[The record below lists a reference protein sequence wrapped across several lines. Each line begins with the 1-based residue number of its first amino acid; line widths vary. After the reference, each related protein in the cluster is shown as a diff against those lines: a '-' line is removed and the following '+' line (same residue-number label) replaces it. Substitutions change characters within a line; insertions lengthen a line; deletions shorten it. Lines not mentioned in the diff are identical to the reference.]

1 MMKEPKMKQG
11 IRELLKNVSLV
22 EYTKTE
28 EVLHTATHAA
38 GLVLSGLIVVFCLV
52 PAVECHDVVR
62 IVCASLYLFGTTI
75 MFITSALYHGVK
87 PSDGKKLL
95 RLLDHCMIF
104 FAVAGTATG
113 CVPAVFETVGKA
125 PGIVLLAF
133 AWAGALSGL
142 VLTFLSFEKTKGVQ
156 MCLYIGTAIAC
167 AISGGKAFKFLPHG
181 AFLCLLCGG
190 AFLLLGA
197 ALYGIGKK
205 KRYFHA
211 VFHVFID
218 IGLTIFFY
226 GIQKYCF

>member
-1 MMKEPKMKQG
+1 MT
-11 IRELLKNVSLV
+11 SLENITLV
-22 EYTKTE
+22 DYTKAE
-28 EVLHTATHAA
+28 EILHTATHAA
-38 GLVLSGLIVVFCLV
+38 GLILSGSIVALCLIPSVR
-52 PAVECHDVVR
+52 EHDTLR

-75 MFITSALYHGVK
+75 MFLTSALYHLTK
-87 PSDGKKLL
+87 PSKRKKLL

-113 CVPAVFETVGKA
+113 CVPAVFETVDRA
-125 PGIVLLAF
+125 HGILLLVF

-156 MCLYIGTAIAC
+156 MCLYIGTGLVC
-167 AISGGKAFKFLPHG
+167 AVAGGKAFSVLPRG
-181 AFLCLLCGG
+181 ALICLLSGG

-218 IGLTIFFY
+218 IGLTIFFI